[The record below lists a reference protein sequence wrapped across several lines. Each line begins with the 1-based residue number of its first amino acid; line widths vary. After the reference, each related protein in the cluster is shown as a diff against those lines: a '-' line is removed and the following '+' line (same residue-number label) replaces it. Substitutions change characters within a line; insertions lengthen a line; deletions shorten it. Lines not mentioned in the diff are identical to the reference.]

1 MLEHVNKNKMPYLF
15 GIPAIIV
22 MLVAG
27 TDIIA
32 IVIAIVLMIIVIAAW
47 IYSNQKNTK
56 ELQDSEL
63 LVEQDCE
70 DINDEFTTV
79 LNSSK
84 DNMLNEYILMEDELN
99 RVRSIQSGAIEGLV
113 ASFRAL
119 EEQSNNGRDLVKN
132 MSVRIAGDSDAGS
145 ETHANEAINLINV
158 FVGNI
163 TAMSEGSVD
172 LVEEITKMSDK
183 IERIDKLLGEIDG
196 ISGQTNLLALNA
208 AIEAARAGEAG
219 RGFAVV
225 ADEVRSLSLRSSQF
239 SEQIQGQF
247 SDVKSTIGR
256 SAEIIGT
263 MASRDMSMTMES
275 GKIAK
280 LMEDVEETNRKI
292 SEDLDQVSAIS
303 DQITESVSIA
313 VRSLQFEDMT
323 KQLLAHME
331 SRLGTAKTFL
341 QEYTEL
347 CSEYMN
353 KEHDNKSKR
362 NYLGKFMNLHDD
374 VNNKIQS
381 TEHNP
386 INQGNMDNGVV
397 ELF

>member
-1 MLEHVNKNKMPYLF
+1 MLGHVKKNKMPYLF
-15 GIPAIIV
+15 GVPAIIV

-27 TDIIA
+27 PDIIG
-32 IVIAIVLMIIVIAAW
+32 IVLMIIVISAW
-47 IYSNQKNTK
+47 VYTNQKNIK
-56 ELQDSEL
+56 EIQDSEL
-63 LVEQDCE
+63 SVENDSA
-70 DINDEFTTV
+70 DIKEEFAAV

-99 RVRSIQSGAIEGLV
+99 RVRSIQAGAIEGLV
-113 ASFRAL
+113 ASFRTL
-119 EEQSNNGRDLVKN
+119 EEQSNNGRDLVEN
-132 MSVRIAGDSDAGS
+132 MTVRIAGDADAKS
-145 ETHANEAINLINV
+145 ENHANEAIKLINV

-256 SAEIIGT
+256 SAEIIGA

-292 SEDLDQVSAIS
+292 SKDLEQVSGIS
-303 DQITESVSIA
+303 GQITESVSIA

-331 SRLGTAKTFL
+331 SRLGTARTFL
-341 QEYTEL
+341 QEYTGL

-353 KEHDNKSKR
+353 TEHDNESKR
-362 NYLGKFMNLHDD
+362 IYLSKFMNLHDD
-374 VNNKIQS
+374 VNNRIQS